1 MAGSAK
7 SEELLNNTLL
17 FIVKLFNENN
27 IKNWFIAYGTLLGI
41 VRNDSCID
49 RDDDIDII
57 MDISNYNL
65 LKELLLKNN
74 FELESTRYRITDS
87 SPIIKTKDRK
97 DLSTI
102 DFYMAKVDENG
113 NFNDMWENVVWSE
126 CYNEKKELVEY
137 SWKDNVLY
145 LPFNYEKKLARRYGN
160 NWRKPQKYPGN
171 RGCRVL

>member
-17 FIVKLFNENN
+17 FIVKILNENN
-27 IKNWFIAYGTLLGI
+27 VKNWFIAYGTLLGI

-49 RDDDIDII
+49 QDDDIDII
-57 MDISNYNL
+57 IDERNCDL

-74 FELESTRYRITDS
+74 FKLQLNNSA
-87 SPIIKTKDRK
+87 IIKTKDTK

-102 DFYMAKVDENG
+102 DFYMANVNENG
-113 NFNDMWENVVWSE
+113 NFYDIWEKVAWSE

-137 SWKDNVLY
+137 SWKDNILY
-145 LPFNYEKKLARRYGN
+145 LPFNYENKLAKRYGN
-160 NWRKPQKYPGN
+160 DWRTPRNYPGN
-171 RGCRVL
+171 RGHKVL